1 MRLRMHPLFGA
12 TATPEPPGVKTLRIM
27 LAVSSMV
34 AGGAERVAATL
45 VNHWSANGHKVAL
58 ITVASTDLDF
68 YPLDQRVT
76 RIALDL
82 NRSSRNW
89 RDFVVDNFKRV
100 RKLRSAIRDC
110 KPQVILSFLDTT
122 NVRILLA
129 SIGTGIPV
137 IVSERTDPTQSSLGR
152 TVKFLRRLLYK
163 RARAVVVQT
172 PGIARWA
179 SSFVRSEAIHVIP
192 NPISQRFRKGD
203 QLEPKRDGHHVIAI
217 GRLEAVK
224 GFDMLLRA
232 FAQSAQQHPG
242 WTLKIIG
249 DGSEREQLRDLAAA
263 LQIGDR
269 VSWERA
275 VKEPE
280 KELHR
285 SDLFVLSSRYE
296 GFPNVLLEAMACGL
310 PVVSFD
316 CPSGPR
322 EIIHDGEDGLLVP
335 ANEIGALAAAMSRL
349 MGSEDERKRLGER
362 AAHVVERFG
371 LAKVA
376 DMWTNVFEQALR

>member
-1 MRLRMHPLFGA
+1 M
-12 TATPEPPGVKTLRIM
+12 RIM
-27 LAVSSMV
+27 LAVSTMT

-45 VNHWSANGHKVAL
+45 VNHWSAIGHKVAL
-58 ITVASTDLDF
+58 ITVASSAIDF
-68 YPLDQRVT
+68 YALDQRVT

-82 NRSSRNW
+82 SRSTKNW
-89 RDFVVDNFKRV
+89 RDFVIVNFKRA
-100 RKLRSAIRDC
+100 RKLRSAIHDFQ
-110 KPQVILSFLDTT
+110 PEVILSFLDTM
-122 NVRILLA
+122 NVRMLLA

-137 IVSERTDPTQSSLGR
+137 IVEEHIDPRQQSLDR
-152 TVKFLRRLLYK
+152 IVRFLRRVLYK
-163 RARAVVVQT
+163 RARAVVVLT

-192 NPISQRFRKGD
+192 NPISQQFCTSGK
-203 QLEPKRDGHHVIAI
+203 LEAERDGHRAIAI
-217 GRLEAVK
+217 GRLEAQK

-232 FAQSAQQHPG
+232 FAQTAQEHPG
-242 WTLKIIG
+242 WILMIIG
-249 DGSEREQLRDLAAA
+249 DGSERDQLRALAGA

-269 VSWERA
+269 VVWERA
-275 VKEPE
+275 VKDPE
-280 KELHR
+280 RELRR

-296 GFPNVLLEAMACGL
+296 GFPMVLLEAMACGL

-335 ANEIGALAAAMSRL
+335 PNEIDALAEAMSRL
-349 MGSEDERKRLGER
+349 MNRKDERRRLGER
-362 AAHVVERFG
+362 AACIVERFS

-376 DMWTNVFEQALR
+376 DMWSTIFEQALR